1 LTKLIN
7 IEEDLAENKSV
18 MKDKIKTY
26 TIAAA
31 NAGGQQF
38 YWNYATLIAVGIGA
52 TPIQMSFITAIQ
64 NLGQSL
70 FQGFF
75 GRLSDRLGRKIILL
89 LGFIIATIS
98 TINLAFLTSPVI
110 FMVIIG
116 IYSIGISMV
125 IPSWNALMGDIT
137 TEKTR
142 SKVISQLSMVGTLT
156 SSVLLLLLGFVID
169 SIHFKS
175 TELETKYR
183 VMVLV
188 AALFFALAS
197 ALILTL
203 SETNRLKAS
212 RKAISLKT
220 IFRNKSFVIF
230 SGSTW
235 VFYLMMSLL
244 WPLSPFVLSR
254 LEPSTAAVAVLSA
267 VFSASMALGF
277 VITIK
282 VAERIGRKTMIFL
295 GFISLCLVP
304 ITLAYSTH
312 WSLIIITNFFGGLGN
327 GLVNV
332 SLSTEIL
339 NLAEPE
345 IKGTYSGTF
354 NLFVGVLTFS
364 GSFVSGLIFEHFTKS
379 SVSLVSKVMISDF
392 STGLLSKFLD
402 LSLDSFDLFLRN
414 FLIIITCLRII
425 ATIPIFILALKE
437 RKKSRSNPLRN
448 S

>member
-1 LTKLIN
+1 MTKLIN

-188 AALFFALAS
+188 AA
-197 ALILTL
+197 L